1 MKDINTDRFIP
12 FLCKKGDG
20 KEGGCRGQNG
30 RKGERFLSLSL
41 SPSLSSVHVGKGVC
55 NAVES
60 SGAKSQME
68 LPTCRGVGETTGE
81 GLEREERRRGI
92 AEGGTIGSSVALC
105 TQAQSRISYPF
116 RRFSRRERD
125 SPALSSAQ
133 ETEGN
138 EKEVVEERG

>member
-1 MKDINTDRFIP
+1 MVVADKT
-12 FLCKKGDG
+12 
-20 KEGGCRGQNG
+20 
-30 RKGERFLSLSL
+30 RKGERFLSLSF

-81 GLEREERRRGI
+81 GLEREERRGRGI
-92 AEGGTIGSSVALC
+92 AEGVLSDQVWLYAHKHNLELVTLFDV
-105 TQAQSRISYPF
+105 SRDANVILP
-116 RRFSRRERD
+116 R
-125 SPALSSAQ
+125 LSSGARDR
-133 ETEGN
+133 GN